1 MVMKQSEE
9 AIIFPEVTIDGVVVK
24 PWSFGM
30 LFDIS
35 SDLEEILNKME
46 TADLISKL
54 EGTKGFIPYTLIARI
69 FTIASP
75 HVLRIIS
82 KTVGKPE
89 EEVRNF
95 SMETGMKIAM
105 VIYNQNKQT
114 IMNAIKNVFSPST
127 TASESEN
134 EEGQQ

>member
-1 MVMKQSEE
+1 MKQSEE
-9 AIIFPEVTIDGVVVK
+9 AVLFPEITVDNIIVK

-46 TADLISKL
+46 NTDLLEKL
-54 EGTKGFIPYTLIARI
+54 NNTKGFIPYTLIARI

-82 KTVGKPE
+82 LTVGKPE
-89 EEVRNF
+89 EEIRLL

-114 IMNAIKNVFSPST
+114 ILNSVKNVFSPSEI
-127 TASESEN
+127 ESE
-134 EEGQQ
+134 EEKSEGRE